1 MDLLRL
7 PLKEKV
13 NMATEVSENSK
24 FVLSLKSL
32 AAIIAIVASFIGMY
46 YSLSMEIEA
55 AKKLPLVTIPDPEI
69 TRQEL
74 DLKLELISTT
84 VMGNA
89 EKLDKIET
97 QVEKIEERVYELK

>member
-1 MDLLRL
+1 MDLLHL

-55 AKKLPLVTIPDPEI
+55 AKKLPVVTIPDPEI

>member
-1 MDLLRL
+1 
-7 PLKEKV
+7 
-13 NMATEVSENSK
+13 MATEVSENSK
-24 FVLSLKSL
+24 FTLSLKSIGIL
-32 AAIIAIVASFIGMY
+32 LTMVASFIGMY
-46 YSLSMEIEA
+46 YSLSMEIQEA
-55 AKKLPLVTIPDPEI
+55 KELPKVEIPDPEI

>member
-1 MDLLRL
+1 
-7 PLKEKV
+7 
-13 NMATEVSENSK
+13 MATEVSENSK

-55 AKKLPLVTIPDPEI
+55 AKKLPVVTIPDPEI

-89 EKLDKIET
+89 DKLDKIET

>member
-1 MDLLRL
+1 
-7 PLKEKV
+7 
-13 NMATEVSENSK
+13 MATEVSENSK

-55 AKKLPLVTIPDPEI
+55 AKKLPVVTIPDPEI

>member
-55 AKKLPLVTIPDPEI
+55 AKKLPVVTIPDPEI